1 MEEAQRR
8 HQQEFGLSWCRSP
21 GKALTRAGTAAEPG
35 EAGVGG
41 KKGNRGLSKASQ
53 RGRGHSR
60 FLTSGLGTARQTA
73 AVAEGGVG
81 SAPGRWEGSV

>member
-35 EAGVGG
+35 EAGWEEKRATGDYP
-41 KKGNRGLSKASQ
+41 KRLS
-53 RGRGHSR
+53 
-60 FLTSGLGTARQTA
+60 
-73 AVAEGGVG
+73 VAEDTAV
-81 SAPGRWEGSV
+81 S